1 MRFPWKQRAG
11 LGSRPFLSPPHP
23 PTPPR
28 SGRRRL
34 FPARRSRPGQDGDRR
49 LRGRRRRGD
58 PRRQAGRLAFPAD
71 AADSLSPLAAA
82 PSSLPLQ
89 FLSFPRWGG
98 PTMAPCCGLP
108 ARQGQP
114 RCVCVCR
121 GSGLGKAGWHSW
133 HGTARCPSTHPVCGR
148 GAPAGRACLSACG
161 VGRSARSRRPS
172 SVSHPGQKRRL
183 VLLPSRPVCFP
194 LGAGGVICL
203 PLPFAK
209 NVKIAP
215 GAMPVVWDGAGSW
228 AAEEPRR
235 DDDVVVPSKRQDER
249 SHPTA
254 SVEIGRCRATAL
266 K

>member
-1 MRFPWKQRAG
+1 METASGPRIAALSFPT
-11 LGSRPFLSPPHP
+11 P
-23 PTPPR
+23 PPR

-133 HGTARCPSTHPVCGR
+133 HGTARHGARAPTPSVAEVLR
-148 GAPAGRACLSACG
+148 PAGPASPRAGWVDRPGAVVRPPSPIR
-161 VGRSARSRRPS
+161 GRSAGS
-172 SVSHPGQKRRL
+172 SF
-183 VLLPSRPVCFP
+183 SRPV
-194 LGAGGVICL
+194 
-203 PLPFAK
+203 
-209 NVKIAP
+209 
-215 GAMPVVWDGAGSW
+215 
-228 AAEEPRR
+228 
-235 DDDVVVPSKRQDER
+235 PS
-249 SHPTA
+249 
-254 SVEIGRCRATAL
+254 VFL
-266 K
+266 